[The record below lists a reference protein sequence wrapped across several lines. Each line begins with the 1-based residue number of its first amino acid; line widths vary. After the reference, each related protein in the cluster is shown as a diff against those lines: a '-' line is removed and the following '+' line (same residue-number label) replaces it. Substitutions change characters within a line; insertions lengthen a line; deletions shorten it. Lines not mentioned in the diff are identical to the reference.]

1 MPKKRRKLNRDL
13 ENMIASAFK
22 KVELITA
29 QINDIQE
36 EGIQSEYRSAFDA
49 VANTYVSLKTLY
61 DAEGFTPNTEQLSQ
75 RYMELMHQFEH
86 EYEI

>member
-22 KVELITA
+22 KVELINA

-36 EGIQSEYRSAFDA
+36 ETIQSEYRSAFDP
-49 VANTYVSLKTLY
+49 VAFTYVSLKTLY
-61 DAEGFTPNTEQLSQ
+61 DKYGFTPETEDLSKQ
-75 RYMELMHQFEH
+75 YGEKLAKFEQ